1 MEGEKVC
8 SFILCIFIKCLL
20 WNVLVFL
27 ILGHNV
33 YTVSALIE
41 FMSLRKIGK
50 KQTYSMVVGC
60 KVLRRMAKHRRRK
73 ETDGIGWNCDLLMD
87 LMYIMRK

>member
-1 MEGEKVC
+1 
-8 SFILCIFIKCLL
+8 
-20 WNVLVFL
+20 
-27 ILGHNV
+27 
-33 YTVSALIE
+33 
-41 FMSLRKIGK
+41 MSLRKIGK